1 MQQIVVSVVAMPET
15 AVGTFNGF
23 VANGE
28 QRIGTF
34 ALTATDAGKLTAK
47 VITAGGTV
55 SFSGTCWDS
64 AEGGVYKVT
73 LTTKKGDFMTL
84 ALDSNAAWDANQL
97 TGTYSPPNMT
107 GWFDLSAQ
115 RNAFGKTW
123 YFAAVGDERTGWTFA
138 YTKDA
143 KGAAL
148 TVTLKADGSTSIA
161 GKLPNGTD
169 AKGKAVTI
177 KVSASGYANVGGMR
191 NGALIADFAPIVTVN
206 KVKRALSIHANLWFD
221 RSNDHAEGAGGA
233 NFAE

>member
-1 MQQIVVSVVAMPET
+1 MQIAVTAKSGAVEKKDIAIRVDPLPDW

-34 ALTATDAGKLTAK
+34 TLTTTDAGKLTAK
-47 VITAGGTV
+47 VITIGGAV

-64 AEGGVYKVT
+64 LEDGVCKVT
-73 LTTKKGDFMTL
+73 LRTKKGEFMTL

-123 YFAAVGDERTGWTFA
+123 YFTAVGNEQPGWTFA
-138 YTKDA
+138 YTKNA
-143 KGAAL
+143 KAA
-148 TVTLKADGSTSIA
+148 AERIA
-161 GKLPNGTD
+161 ARAG
-169 AKGKAVTI
+169 
-177 KVSASGYANVGGMR
+177 VSVEEVVAAYRAAAAGR
-191 NGALIADFAPIVTVN
+191 PVN
-206 KVKRALSIHANLWFD
+206 MKSLYLA
-221 RSNDHAEGAGGA
+221 
-233 NFAE
+233 